1 MCVHDS
7 GALLTEPGGARNRG
21 ARRGW
26 ERRGAGVREERRGKV
41 SEDGAFRW
49 RRVRDWGSG
58 SRGGVL
64 RIVSATPR
72 VLVMERSRQIRV

>member
-7 GALLTEPGGARNRG
+7 GVLLTEPGGARKEG
-21 ARRGW
+21 
-26 ERRGAGVREERRGKV
+26 RGAGVREERRGKV
-41 SEDGAFRW
+41 SEDGVAMEE
-49 RRVRDWGSG
+49 DWGSG